1 MAAQR
6 EERRLA
12 AILSADVAGYSRLMG
27 ADESGTLAR
36 LKTHREEI
44 IDPKIAGH
52 HGRIVK
58 LMGDGVLVEF
68 ASVVEAVQYA
78 AEIQR
83 AMADRNAAVADE
95 QRIDL
100 RIGINLGDIIVDGDD
115 IYGDGVNVA
124 ARLQE
129 VSEPGGTRV
138 SGVVFNSVKG
148 KVDLGFKDLG
158 PQRVKNIAE
167 PVRAYRV
174 LPKRPPWFRDPDRV
188 SASVQPVVAA
198 VVSGLVHFFFAMLL
212 VKALWAWTI
221 ADLFPGA
228 VEQGLVAASISWWT
242 SAKVAIFIAVLSGF
256 AGEMRKLFQG
266 DRISG

>member
-1 MAAQR
+1 MATQR

-44 IDPKIAGH
+44 IDPKIAVH

-188 SASVQPVVAA
+188 SAIVQPVVAA
-198 VVSGLVHFFFAMLL
+198 VVSGLAPFLFCDASGQGSLGMDHRRSVPRRGRAGPRRRLDL
-212 VKALWAWTI
+212 VVDVGQGRDLHRGPLGLRRRDEKTI
-221 ADLFPGA
+221 PG
-228 VEQGLVAASISWWT
+228 
-242 SAKVAIFIAVLSGF
+242 
-256 AGEMRKLFQG
+256 
-266 DRISG
+266 

>member
-1 MAAQR
+1 MAAPR

-44 IDPKIAGH
+44 IHPKIAGH

-68 ASVVEAVQYA
+68 ASVVDAVQCA
-78 AEIQR
+78 ADVQQ
-83 AMADRNAAVADE
+83 AMGDRNAAVAE
-95 QRIDL
+95 VQRIDL

-129 VSEPGGTRV
+129 ISDPGGTRV
-138 SGVVFNSVKG
+138 SSVVFNSVRDKL
-148 KVDLGFKDLG
+148 DLGFKDHG
-158 PQRVKNIAE
+158 SRQSSKPAW
-167 PVRAYRV
+167 
-174 LPKRPPWFRDPDRV
+174 LPWSPDR
-188 SASVQPVVAA
+188 
-198 VVSGLVHFFFAMLL
+198 
-212 VKALWAWTI
+212 
-221 ADLFPGA
+221 
-228 VEQGLVAASISWWT
+228 SIS
-242 SAKVAIFIAVLSGF
+242 LS
-256 AGEMRKLFQG
+256 
-266 DRISG
+266 

>member
-1 MAAQR
+1 M
-6 EERRLA
+6 
-12 AILSADVAGYSRLMG
+12 
-27 ADESGTLAR
+27 
-36 LKTHREEI
+36 
-44 IDPKIAGH
+44 
-52 HGRIVK
+52 
-58 LMGDGVLVEF
+58 
-68 ASVVEAVQYA
+68 
-78 AEIQR
+78 
-83 AMADRNAAVADE
+83 
-95 QRIDL
+95 
-100 RIGINLGDIIVDGDD
+100 
-115 IYGDGVNVA
+115 NVA

-188 SASVQPVVAA
+188 SAIVQPVVAA